1 MAIDRHLGCFRILA
15 VVNKAAANMGEQ
27 ISFRHLV
34 FISFGFIPRREYY
47 AATRTKAIL
56 HFATTRTDLE
66 GVVLSEKSQTET
78 DKLCMIS
85 LTGGILKN

>member
-1 MAIDRHLGCFRILA
+1 MATVD
-15 VVNKAAANMGEQ
+15 NAAADMGEQ

-34 FISFGFIPRREYY
+34 CISSGFIPRREYY
-47 AATRTKAIL
+47 AATRKKAML
-56 HFATTRTDLE
+56 PFATTRTDLE
-66 GVVLSEKSQTET
+66 GIVPSEKSQTET